1 MGRASTAG
9 ERSEGHR
16 PKSSFSCSPSRPLEV
31 AFDGRR
37 ATALENI
44 MASDNV
50 INFETA
56 TFDTEVLQ
64 SETPVLVDFWAPW
77 CAPCRMIAPSV
88 EDLADSYAGRAKVGK
103 VNVDDNQAV
112 AQRYNVMSIP
122 TLLVFKGGK
131 VVDQVVGAVNKA
143 HIESM
148 LEKAVD

>member
-1 MGRASTAG
+1 
-9 ERSEGHR
+9 
-16 PKSSFSCSPSRPLEV
+16 LEV